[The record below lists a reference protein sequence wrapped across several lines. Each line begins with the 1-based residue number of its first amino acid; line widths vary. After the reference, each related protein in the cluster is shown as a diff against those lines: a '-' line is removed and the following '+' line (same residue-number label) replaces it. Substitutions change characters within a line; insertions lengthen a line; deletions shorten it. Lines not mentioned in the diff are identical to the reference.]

1 MKTHLFHFTLFIIL
15 PIFIYPQ
22 KYLPGDNL
30 YSKQLVSGILL
41 FSKKIKGKITEK
53 NRLLRGNIMRII
65 FLFMA
70 LILIFNSCQNPTE
83 TDNSLNKV
91 YLATDKTSY
100 SKSDNIS
107 VLVNNKS
114 NSEIQ
119 VTLRCRT
126 FLEMFYQMKLDSVW
140 SDNLMFQYMNSR
152 CLNSLDTIKQDD
164 IFNYALQSEKSEIVD
179 STGTYRFVL
188 KYYPLPE
195 SVAET
200 TYSNP
205 FEVK

>member
-1 MKTHLFHFTLFIIL
+1 
-15 PIFIYPQ
+15 
-22 KYLPGDNL
+22 
-30 YSKQLVSGILL
+30 
-41 FSKKIKGKITEK
+41 
-53 NRLLRGNIMRII
+53 MRII
-65 FLFMA
+65 FLFTV

-91 YLATDKTSY
+91 YLETNKTSY

-107 VLVNNKS
+107 ILVNNKS

-126 FLEMFYQMKLDSVW
+126 FLEMFYQIKQDSVW

-164 IFNYALQSEKSEIVD
+164 IFSYSLQSEEFEIVD
-179 STGTYRFVL
+179 STWTYRFVL

-195 SVAET
+195 SVAENNI
-200 TYSNP
+200 SKS
-205 FEVK
+205 F

>member
-1 MKTHLFHFTLFIIL
+1 
-15 PIFIYPQ
+15 
-22 KYLPGDNL
+22 
-30 YSKQLVSGILL
+30 
-41 FSKKIKGKITEK
+41 
-53 NRLLRGNIMRII
+53 MRII
-65 FLFMA
+65 FLFTV

-83 TDNSLNKV
+83 TDNSLNRV
-91 YLATDKTSY
+91 YLETDKTSY

-107 VLVNNKS
+107 ILVNNKS

-126 FLEMFYQMKLDSVW
+126 FLEMFYQIKQDSVW
-140 SDNLMFQYMNSR
+140 SDNFMFQYMNSK

-164 IFNYALQSEKSEIVD
+164 IFSYALQSEKSEIVD
-179 STGTYRFVL
+179 STGIYRFVL
-188 KYYPLPE
+188 KYYPLTE

-200 TYSNP
+200 TYSNS